1 MKDDGSSNSGDDEPV
16 KPDSTYS
23 YQSYEEE
30 IVTEEGVDGDDVE
43 YNEELVEE
51 EEEIVVEDDAIAG
64 GRGATTTSPGYRGGQ
79 QVAPAPPQ
87 DYAPSSDRTTEFD
100 TTAKQRAA
108 KVQEASEDKCLSS
121 TTGLV
126 AIGVLLFLAVAAICI
141 GAGLGVAKPW
151 EEEKVVTRG
160 GFDPSSAPSIA
171 AEFPTFSPVEPSP
184 EDEEL
189 LGLWES
195 IVGSAIYEQG
205 SPYFE
210 ASQWMLYRDPSRI
223 ADTSTPPLRFLRRA
237 AQLESRFQ
245 EEDRRSL
252 QTNETTDVVTAPA
265 PIDFSVYTDDEL
277 DYIQRYLLTFLWYAT
292 TNNGQTGWE
301 SCNPV
306 FPEFT
311 EVDCQYKKA
320 IRKLPDTSIQY
331 QPIPWKRWLSG
342 ADECDWAGITCSTND
357 QGRLVVTAI
366 DLGTLQSAL
375 RSYFF
380 RVSVSGTTVKSYSL
394 CFTLLSQVVKDWRH
408 PWSTLLNLLSCLQ
421 FSL

>member
-1 MKDDGSSNSGDDEPV
+1 MKDDGSSSSGEDAPA

-30 IVTEEGVDGDDVE
+30 IVTEEGVDGDDGDE

-51 EEEIVVEDDAIAG
+51 EEEIVEDDGDAVE
-64 GRGATTTSPGYRGGQ
+64 RGTTMNSPGYRGGQ

-121 TTGLV
+121 TTGLI

-151 EEEKVVTRG
+151 EEENVVVTRG
-160 GFDPSSAPSIA
+160 ELDTSTAPSVA
-171 AEFPTFSPVEPSP
+171 PDFPTFSPVEPSP

-195 IVGSAIYEQG
+195 IVGSVIYEQG
-205 SPYFE
+205 SPYYE

-223 ADTSTPPLRFLRRA
+223 ADTSSPPVRFLRRA
-237 AQLESRFQ
+237 EKDNRRDQAEV
-245 EEDRRSL
+245 ENRRSL
-252 QTNETTDVVTAPA
+252 QANETTDVVTAPT

-292 TNNGQTGWE
+292 TNNGKVVWE

-320 IRKLPDTSIQY
+320 IRKLPDASIQF

-366 DLGTLQSAL
+366 DLGTSHFGWVASLVVF
-375 RSYFF
+375 YF
-380 RVSVSGTTVKSYSL
+380 GITVKIQRPPPSPSSFAL
-394 CFTLLSQVVKDWRH
+394 CCQVVKDWRH
-408 PWSTLLNLLSCLQ
+408 PWSTLLNL
-421 FSL
+421 